1 MKKILLLLL
10 LLPVFVFG
18 QPSGVAISNFAT
30 NGTLNQSNID
40 NSSRLNVNQTTAG
53 ITITAPKPSNTT
65 TKVTEIWISNVG
77 KVPYTFIAL
86 PDTAGTPIDTGQFVI
101 IKWVGAK
108 YVVTGAKPIGGGTVT
123 SVSVVTANGV
133 SGSVA
138 NSTTTPAITL
148 SLGAITPTSVV
159 ASGSV
164 TGSNLSGTNTGDQTS
179 VTGNAGTATALQTP
193 RTINGTSFDGTGN
206 ITITASPSGSAGG
219 DLTGTYPNPTL
230 GTTAVTPGSYT
241 NANITVD
248 SKGRVTSAANGS
260 AGITSLTTTGRSGA
274 ASLSSNTLNIPR
286 ENLEEVGT
294 VVNETWANTTNW
306 TASGA
311 WSAASGTLTIPNGS
325 NNFSTIISNTSY
337 GATKTRNNEITITN
351 FVIPTINSTSYGISL
366 GYESVS
372 TGPKRDIQFR
382 FCTDV
387 ASQGK
392 IKVYHNRTFTTIYD
406 SSSALVINAGNST
419 ECSVKRVKD
428 VYIVTWKNLTTGYST
443 SLTYTPQ
450 SLDVLVSPNYSRFAI
465 YAHGGATTAGATT
478 IKINEKKGA
487 MLACLGD
494 SQSLSIFTTNTSQS
508 YPELLDNMMYGGVIV
523 LAGSGDRLEDFN
535 ATEIISLQPVNI
547 FILCGTNNKGAS
559 ESDATIVTKMG
570 TLVSSLTG
578 YTYGTNLFISYIPPS
593 NTYDVT
599 TTNTALA
606 AVYTD
611 MVDMCTP
618 FFNPAGGTGINP
630 VVSSD
635 GLHFIPEFQFDQANI
650 LFNYLV
656 KKISVKQKDNPR
668 PNQNIPYL
676 YGSKLNI
683 GPVPSRPI
691 YDLEITNPLA
701 GYAAMRVGYQVGIES
716 GGWVTSTSINN
727 LYTGTGIAYNG
738 SNWIAKNSTYCLF
751 VANSGN
757 LDFVTA
763 TGATV
768 GNVQGITTLNSF
780 TKLRIAAAGKI
791 STYSQGNGVDVIETS
806 STITRG
812 LRLSQYINNTNGTNV
827 ILYKSRSTT
836 ISGGNAAVVS
846 GDSIA
851 NINFGGGDGTNPIYS
866 ARIRALVSGTVST
879 GVVPIDLAFYVGSN
893 NAPSERL
900 RVNSTGISTVH
911 LQGSSSAPT
920 IAAGAG
926 AGTSPT
932 VSVTGTDLGG
942 YITVTTGTLPT
953 LSATVVTVTFNVA
966 YGSAPR
972 CIQLTPAGPNAALL
986 SGVNMVYVDQS
997 GITTTTFAITSGT
1010 TALTA
1015 STTYKWYYSVIQ

>member
-10 LLPVFVFG
+10 LFPVFAFG
-18 QPSGVAISNFAT
+18 QATGKDFSNFT
-30 NGTLNQSNID
+30 
-40 NSSRLNVNQTTAG
+40 SSGSLGSAANTVDIYSRINVIQTTAG
-53 ITITAPKPSNTT
+53 ITLTVPVPTNMT
-65 TKVTEIWISNVG
+65 TKVTEVWITNKG
-77 KVPYTFIAL
+77 TVPFNLITI
-86 PDTAGTPIDTGQFVI
+86 PDTSGFVIDTGKFVI
-101 IKWVGAK
+101 IKWIGNK
-108 YVVTGAKPIGGGTVT
+108 YAVNSEGSAG
-123 SVSVVTANGV
+123 
-133 SGSVA
+133 SGFDPS
-138 NSTTTPAITL
+138 
-148 SLGAITPTSVV
+148 
-159 ASGSV
+159 
-164 TGSNLSGTNTGDQTS
+164 TNTITS
-179 VTGNAGTATALQTP
+179 VTPVNTPIVSGQTINEFAGAAQGQINSKVSSVSGTTNRITSTGGATPVIDISSSYAGQSSINTVGTIGTGTWQGTALADAYIASASNWNTA
-193 RTINGTSFDGTGN
+193 
-206 ITITASPSGSAGG
+206 
-219 DLTGTYPNPTL
+219 
-230 GTTAVTPGSYT
+230 YT
-241 NANITVD
+241 N
-248 SKGRVTSAANGS
+248 R
-260 AGITSLTTTGRSGA
+260 ITSLTTTGRSGA

-286 ENLEEVGT
+286 ANLEEVGT

-311 WSAASGTLTIPNGS
+311 WSASSGTLTIPNGS

-716 GGWVTSTSINN
+716 GGWVTSTSTNN

-879 GVVPIDLAFYVGSN
+879 GVVPIDLAFYAGSN